1 MKLTTSEIRLGRG
14 ALAELEA
21 SFHGRIIQP
30 GDLDFHE
37 YRAVWNG
44 SIDRFPALIA
54 RCAGVADVIAA
65 VSFAREAGLA
75 IAVRGGG
82 HGFPGLSICDGGIV
96 IDLGPMKGIRVDP
109 AARTVR
115 AQAGVKGTETLD
127 RARDQVLLRV
137 RSTCST
143 SAATMGGSDRP
154 PGGDTCFLNIVGGE

>member
-1 MKLTTSEIRLGRG
+1 VKLTTSEIRLGRG

-30 GDLDFHE
+30 GDLDYHE

-82 HGFPGLSICDGGIV
+82 HGFPGLSICDGGIGHRSGA
-96 IDLGPMKGIRVDP
+96 DERDSSRSSGAYGTGSSRREGHRNLGSGP
-109 AARTVR
+109 
-115 AQAGVKGTETLD
+115 
-127 RARDQVLLRV
+127 
-137 RSTCST
+137 
-143 SAATMGGSDRP
+143 
-154 PGGDTCFLNIVGGE
+154 